1 MRKPRQHLS
10 SKFVHVTQR
19 GLGKRIIFEDG
30 EDKRRYLEFLKSK
43 LEGTDIRVLAWV
55 LMDNH
60 SHLLIQALPSDLSRL
75 MQRLGVSYAQYFN
88 GRHGHVGKV
97 FQNRFSSEAIEDDA
111 YLKAVIRYIHRNP
124 ENANLADKETY
135 PWSSYREICG
145 RNNNLEGSDICD
157 TASVIELFGNLE
169 ALVAFHED
177 ESVNDGFAR
186 LDGYR
191 PRMSD
196 EEARAI
202 AIKHYGV
209 GFADRISGMR
219 RSERDEAL
227 RRLKDRGISIR
238 QLQRLTGIGRGP
250 ITKA

>member
-1 MRKPRQHLS
+1 MRKPWQHLS

-19 GLGKRIIFEDG
+19 GLGKRIIFEGG

-60 SHLLIQALPSDLSRL
+60 SHLLIQALPSDLSRF

-135 PWSSYREICG
+135 SWSSYREICG
-145 RNNNLEGSDICD
+145 RNCDLEGS
-157 TASVIELFGNLE
+157 SF
-169 ALVAFHED
+169 
-177 ESVNDGFAR
+177 
-186 LDGYR
+186 
-191 PRMSD
+191 
-196 EEARAI
+196 
-202 AIKHYGV
+202 
-209 GFADRISGMR
+209 
-219 RSERDEAL
+219 
-227 RRLKDRGISIR
+227 
-238 QLQRLTGIGRGP
+238 
-250 ITKA
+250 